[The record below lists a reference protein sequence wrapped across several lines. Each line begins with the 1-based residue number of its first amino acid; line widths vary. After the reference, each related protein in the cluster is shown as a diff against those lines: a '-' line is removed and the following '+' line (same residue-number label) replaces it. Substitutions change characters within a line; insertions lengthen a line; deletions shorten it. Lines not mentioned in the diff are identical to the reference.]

1 MMVDTTDIEKKS
13 LEAHVELCAERYN
26 ALETRLDHVNS
37 KITELSDM
45 IRRVHDMVHKI
56 SEKRTDQLINWG
68 VGIISAL
75 LAVTVY
81 LITTYVLK

>member
-56 SEKRTDQLINWG
+56 SEKRTDQIINWG